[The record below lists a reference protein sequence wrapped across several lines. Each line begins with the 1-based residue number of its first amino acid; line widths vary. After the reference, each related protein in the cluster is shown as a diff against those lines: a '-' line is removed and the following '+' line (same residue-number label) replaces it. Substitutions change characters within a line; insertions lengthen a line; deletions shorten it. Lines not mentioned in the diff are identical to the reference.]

1 MMNGTK
7 EGVKKIT
14 YIGHEID
21 PGKMLCHLSN
31 GELLQKPINDG
42 T

>member
-1 MMNGTK
+1 MRHGTK
-7 EGVKKIT
+7 EGIENIT

-21 PGKMLCHLSN
+21 PVEMLCHLSN
-31 GELLQKPINDG
+31 GELLQIPINDG